1 MSKDLL
7 RKGFAM
13 NDTTRTS
20 RALVPVSL
28 LYSPRFDSVH
38 PALRSP
44 VNERPSGLATPTTDE
59 DLIADARANL
69 TPAQMVE
76 RKLVQMLRGNPLPVS
91 HMLNKAQR

>member
-1 MSKDLL
+1 
-7 RKGFAM
+7 M

-20 RALVPVSL
+20 RALVPISL
-28 LYSPRFDSVH
+28 LYSPRFDA
-38 PALRSP
+38 ALRRPGNEQSP
-44 VNERPSGLATPTTDE
+44 GLATLTTDE

-91 HMLNKAQR
+91 HMLNKARR